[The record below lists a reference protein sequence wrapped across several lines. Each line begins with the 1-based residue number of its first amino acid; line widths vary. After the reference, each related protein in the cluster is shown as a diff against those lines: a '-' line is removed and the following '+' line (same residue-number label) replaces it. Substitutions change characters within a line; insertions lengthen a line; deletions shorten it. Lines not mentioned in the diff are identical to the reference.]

1 METGW
6 RGEGGSAGLGDL
18 SVEGGVG
25 PPEAEPEFGGPVV
38 VVGYTA
44 PCQSDVTEG

>member
-1 METGW
+1 MEPGG
-6 RGEGGSAGLGDL
+6 RGEGGSAGLGYL

-25 PPEAEPEFGGPVV
+25 APEAEPEFGGPVV

-44 PCQSDVTEG
+44 LCQSYVREG